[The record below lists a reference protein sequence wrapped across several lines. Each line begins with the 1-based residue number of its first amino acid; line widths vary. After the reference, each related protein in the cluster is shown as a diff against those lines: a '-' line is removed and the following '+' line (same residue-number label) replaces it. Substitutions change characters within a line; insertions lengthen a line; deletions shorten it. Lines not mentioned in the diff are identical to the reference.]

1 MMDMSTPTRWPLYI
15 ILCVVSGIGLWVSW
29 SNHRERPNDITSL
42 QDIVFRWPLAFTL
55 IYGLVS
61 LARTIWL
68 WIDPNDVSAIRMF
81 GDPPANLVLATLT
94 NGVLLSWVSVYVLFL
109 YLRRHEE

>member
-1 MMDMSTPTRWPLYI
+1 
-15 ILCVVSGIGLWVSW
+15 
-29 SNHRERPNDITSL
+29 
-42 QDIVFRWPLAFTL
+42 
-55 IYGLVS
+55 
-61 LARTIWL
+61 
-68 WIDPNDVSAIRMF
+68 MF